1 MHLDELFHFSF
12 FLAVGCYL
20 LSLLAFTCD
29 LKKISFVSLLAGFV
43 SHTGFLLSRGW
54 LTGILIPNAL
64 FEEPFFLPW
73 CIALTVLIVRRL
85 PEKNSQCDSFIIPI
99 CFFSLL
105 ALFCPKDILP
115 PNPYSQSV
123 LSPMFFSFE
132 VFAHACFIVGAWS
145 ALLYI
150 GFKEKSK
157 LFHSFIVWGFLF
169 YSIAQ
174 VVGALWSYFGWATPF
189 HWNNRHLIS
198 AGIWCFYAAILHLRY
213 TPNWKVSHE
222 AWLSILGFFILF
234 ICISWGQVSES
245 QMQRLGG

>member
-1 MHLDELFHFSF
+1 MGWEELFHFSF
-12 FLAVGCYL
+12 YFAVGCYL
-20 LSLLAFTCD
+20 LGTLAFVFHFRKISLASLLT
-29 LKKISFVSLLAGFV
+29 GFA
-43 SHTGFLLSRGW
+43 SHTAFLLSRCWAAGV
-54 LTGILIPNAL
+54 LIPRSF

-73 CIALTVLIVRRL
+73 CITFIALIIRQF
-85 PEKNSQCDSFIIPI
+85 PEKTSHSDSFIIPI

-105 ALFCPKDILP
+105 ALFCPKGILP
-115 PNPYSQSV
+115 PNPYSQTI

-132 VFAHACFIVGAWS
+132 VLAHACFIAGAWS

-157 LFHSFIVWGFLF
+157 LFHSLMVWGFLF

-174 VVGALWSYFGWATPF
+174 VAGALWSYFGWATPF
-189 HWNNRHLIS
+189 HWNNRHLLS

-213 TPNWKVSHE
+213 TPNWQVKHE

-234 ICISWGQVSES
+234 LSIAWGQVTEL